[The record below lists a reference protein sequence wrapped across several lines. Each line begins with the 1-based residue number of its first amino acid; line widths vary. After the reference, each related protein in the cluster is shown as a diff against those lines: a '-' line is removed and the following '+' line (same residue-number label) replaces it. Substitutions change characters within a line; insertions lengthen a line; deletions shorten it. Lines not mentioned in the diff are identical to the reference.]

1 MSRWRI
7 SGLANCAAWLCC
19 DRLDAHTV
27 SFALTAADHN
37 HAPAQIAFA
46 ARGITKRFPGVLAND
61 RVDFELRMGEVHALL
76 GENGSGKTTL
86 CKVFTGMYKPDE
98 GHIELN
104 GERLDLG
111 APGDAHEHGIF
122 MVHQHFSL
130 VERMTVAENVMLGWS
145 QGGSRFR
152 FNRKA
157 AERDVAEMAEKY
169 EMPVDP
175 TKTIGELSIGE
186 RQRVEILK
194 ALCRGARTLIL
205 DEPTTVLTP
214 QEAERLFASVR
225 RLAEEGSSVI
235 FISHKLHEVLAVC
248 DRVSVL
254 RRGVMTGTVDLREDR
269 DAHDETAL
277 KVDTR
282 ELARMMVGREIELGR
297 SERVER
303 DVSDEPVL
311 QVQNLVVAD
320 GNGLPAVDGVSFDVR
335 RGEVLGVAGV
345 AGNGQREL
353 ADAIAGV
360 RPRAGGQVLVNGQP
374 LRSGRPLAALAGG
387 VAFVPEDRMGV
398 GLAPGLDVAENMV
411 LKSFR
416 TGLFSRGPFMHR
428 PKMVNSAEA
437 LLSAYE
443 LRGGPAS
450 LVGQLSGGNAQK
462 VLLAREMS
470 TQPQVLVIAA
480 PTRGLDIG
488 VTETVRRLIAEA
500 AAAGTA
506 VVMIS
511 EDLDEVL
518 DVADRIAVMSGGQV
532 TGIVEAEGADVEE
545 IGLMM
550 MGQEQ
555 AA

>member
-1 MSRWRI
+1 MSLHEQRQSEDRR
-7 SGLANCAAWLCC
+7 SDTYAAPPGGI
-19 DRLDAHTV
+19 
-27 SFALTAADHN
+27 AL
-37 HAPAQIAFA
+37 A

-61 RVDFELRMGEVHALL
+61 SVDFELRAGEVHALL

-86 CKVFTGMYKPDE
+86 CKVFTGTYSPDAGYVE
-98 GHIELN
+98 TA
-104 GERLDLG
+104 G
-111 APGDAHEHGIF
+111 ARVSLHSPADAHAHGIF

-130 VERMTVAENVMLGWS
+130 VERMTVAENLMLGWS
-145 QGGSRFR
+145 HSGRRFL
-152 FNRKA
+152 FNKRA
-157 AERDVAEMAEKY
+157 AEREVVRLSEEFH
-169 EMPVDP
+169 MPVDP
-175 TKTIGELSIGE
+175 TRTIGQLSMGE

-194 ALCRGARTLIL
+194 ALCRGARVLIL

-225 RLAEEGSSVI
+225 QLAEGGSSVV

-248 DRVSVL
+248 DRVTVL
-254 RRGVMTGTVDLREDR
+254 RRGIVTGTVTLGEHAAGVDR
-269 DAHDETAL
+269 
-277 KVDTR
+277 R

-297 SERVER
+297 RKRALRTGAPTPALEIR
-303 DVSDEPVL
+303 D
-311 QVQNLVVAD
+311 LVVD
-320 GNGLPAVDGVSFDVR
+320 NDLGVRAVDGVTLEIAT
-335 RGEVLGVAGV
+335 GEVLGIAGV

-353 ADAIAGV
+353 AEAIAGV
-360 RPRAGGQVLVNGQP
+360 RPRAGGEVLVGGGA

-387 VAFVPEDRMGV
+387 VAFVPEDRMGL

-416 TGLFSRGPFMHR
+416 SGAFSRGPFMSR
-428 PKMVNSAEA
+428 GLMVQNADR
-437 LLSAYE
+437 LLLGYE
-443 LRGGPAS
+443 LRGDPAS
-450 LVGQLSGGNAQK
+450 LVGHLSGGNAQK

-470 TQPQVLVIAA
+470 SQPQVLVIAA
-480 PTRGLDIG
+480 PTRGLDVG

-500 AAAGTA
+500 ADAGTA

-518 DVADRIAVMSGGQV
+518 DVADRVAVMSGGRI
-532 TGIVEAEGADVEE
+532 TGVVDPEGADVEE

-550 MGQEQ
+550 MGQAQ